1 MVALERAKRKN
12 IAWDIAAERAS
23 GNGVDISAA
32 AAIVKKSKD
41 AFKSGKGMTA
51 WKLSCD
57 AEKALKKIVSA
68 SSFGKLDARWDKARH
83 ALSDVCFMFMTHF
96 DLVVPPAIRAKTPRY
111 AQYNNTADPKMQ
123 KLVDD
128 IAACWIEY
136 WQVEQLILSGKLK
149 DRSRAEK
156 LIKKAHDSANAAS
169 AYLKA
174 NAYKIK
180 VDNPYGD

>member
-1 MVALERAKRKN
+1 MKFSNE
-12 IAWDIAAERAS
+12 
-23 GNGVDISAA
+23 
-32 AAIVKKSKD
+32 
-41 AFKSGKGMTA
+41 
-51 WKLSCD
+51 
-57 AEKALKKIVSA
+57 AEKVLKKTVENT
-68 SSFGKLDARWDKARH
+68 SFGKLDARWDKARH
-83 ALSDVCFMFMTHF
+83 ALSDACFMFMTHF

-111 AQYNNTADPKMQ
+111 AKYNNTADPKMQ

-136 WQVEQLILSGKLK
+136 WQVEQLIVTGKLN

-156 LIKKAHDSANAAS
+156 LIQKAHASAAAAI

-174 NAYKIK
+174 NAHKIQ